1 MLLRSL
7 SWLFGLKSVNGK
19 IERFIQKKKGG
30 TDTDWVISE
39 NSNKLFSIIPPY
51 EFDGTIAKRVTPLT
65 VVYVGML
72 ALNNLC
78 LKHVEA
84 TFYQVCQ
91 KKVSVVLFYL

>member
-1 MLLRSL
+1 M
-7 SWLFGLKSVNGK
+7 
-19 IERFIQKKKGG
+19 
-30 TDTDWVISE
+30 
-39 NSNKLFSIIPPY
+39 FSIIPPY
-51 EFDGTIAKRVTPLT
+51 EFDGTIAKRVAPLT

-91 KKVSVVLFYL
+91 KKLVLCCFIYD